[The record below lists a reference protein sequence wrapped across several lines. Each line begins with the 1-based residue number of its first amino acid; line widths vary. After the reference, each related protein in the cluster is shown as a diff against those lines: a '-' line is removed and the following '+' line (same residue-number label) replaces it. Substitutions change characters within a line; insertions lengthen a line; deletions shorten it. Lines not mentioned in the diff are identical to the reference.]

1 MVELRLDGVEALA
14 AGLGEPRV
22 AWRWILDVEQF
33 LREAVEVVDRLRLFH
48 RGHRG
53 AARVPVR
60 RDAQDRLGSW
70 NGLAEFPP
78 SLGVL
83 VALKGIHR
91 AAVPEKHRRHSGAGF
106 RHREPYARSNN
117 RTSASSPFSSAI
129 SEVLVAFSA
138 SPASS
143 GWPFAVSL
151 PPATCR

>member
-22 AWRWILDVEQF
+22 ARRWILDVEQF

-60 RDAQDRLGSW
+60 RDAQDRLRSW

-83 VALKGIHR
+83 VALKGIHL
-91 AAVPEKHRRHSGAGF
+91 AALPAKHCRPTGPDF
-106 RHREPYARSNN
+106 RHKNPHATSSI
-117 RTSASSPFSSAI
+117 RTPAPSPFLRA
-129 SEVLVAFSA
+129 
-138 SPASS
+138 
-143 GWPFAVSL
+143 
-151 PPATCR
+151 